1 MSGATSLIVS
11 LTGYLAIFNSSSLRQ
26 NDKFGTRVAFAE
38 EWKATKNAA
47 AEIFISTAV
56 VARVLFQQTVQPVED
71 EYNRAIEE
79 IVSSMNS
86 SKLDS
91 PRALPSWPW
100 PLSLAK

>member
-1 MSGATSLIVS
+1 MSATTSLIVS

-79 IVSSMNS
+79 I
-86 SKLDS
+86 
-91 PRALPSWPW
+91 RAEEWNLIQQVYEARDDA
-100 PLSLAK
+100 LAALEEN

>member
-1 MSGATSLIVS
+1 MSGASSLIVP

-47 AEIFISTAV
+47 AEIFIFTAV

-79 IVSSMNS
+79 I
-86 SKLDS
+86 
-91 PRALPSWPW
+91 RAEEWNLIQQVYEARDDA
-100 PLSLAK
+100 LAALEEN

>member
-1 MSGATSLIVS
+1 MS

-79 IVSSMNS
+79 I
-86 SKLDS
+86 
-91 PRALPSWPW
+91 RAEEWNLIQQVYEARDDA
-100 PLSLAK
+100 LAALEEN

>member
-11 LTGYLAIFNSSSLRQ
+11 LTGYLAIFNSSSSRQ

-79 IVSSMNS
+79 I
-86 SKLDS
+86 
-91 PRALPSWPW
+91 RAEEWNLIQQVYEARDDA
-100 PLSLAK
+100 LAALEEN

>member
-26 NDKFGTRVAFAE
+26 NDKFGARVAFAE

-79 IVSSMNS
+79 I
-86 SKLDS
+86 
-91 PRALPSWPW
+91 RAEEWNLIQQVYEARDDA
-100 PLSLAK
+100 LAALEEN

>member
-79 IVSSMNS
+79 I
-86 SKLDS
+86 
-91 PRALPSWPW
+91 RAEEWNLIQQVYEARDDA
-100 PLSLAK
+100 LAALEEN